1 MSLLEATSDDEV
13 TVSEAIAFIDSF
25 QERFYEN
32 DRGSTI
38 SVQSPPPDSDNSM
51 ISSSLSSQRS
61 SAAGKENA
69 KRKKN
74 PNPPGYST
82 RVQQRKRA
90 EIQSLRHEARALED
104 QLDQLKNG
112 QPVVNTAYTHVT
124 EGETAIYRSKWKA
137 VIELERNARRE
148 SEEKNRKLKEMLA
161 HQMEANRDL
170 RCTLKKRSLLKGIE
184 FVFETKPTPSYFFS
198 AFENSKAI
206 IGHLEELV
214 VKMYLASG
222 PLFESWSSSS
232 LGYSMQTK
240 FDKQRGKIAEM
251 KATTPVACPMEV
263 AAEVV
268 WQEQN
273 GHRPDPQK
281 WAQRTCGRKPKSQE
295 KSWILSLKCQS
306 YVKRVNGLQ
315 LLQRFEEPNRIVLAR
330 TDLMTLTT
338 EGLQF
343 RNKCITIITRS
354 ETDPQHASVVRIYEE
369 IFMDPQEGFQARPE
383 DVAYAQNIVLKHLSW
398 KLHECS
404 QRLQETLMGQFQ
416 SLEQ

>member
-25 QERFYEN
+25 QAGFNEN
-32 DRGSTI
+32 DGGSTI

-51 ISSSLSSQRS
+51 VSSSLSSQRN

-124 EGETAIYRSKWKA
+124 EGETAIYQSKWKA

-148 SEEKNRKLKEMLA
+148 SEEKNRKLKEMLT

-170 RCTLKKRSLLKGIE
+170 RCTLKKSSLLKGIE

-251 KATTPVACPMEV
+251 KATTPVACPME
-263 AAEVV
+263 
-268 WQEQN
+268 
-273 GHRPDPQK
+273 
-281 WAQRTCGRKPKSQE
+281 TCGRKPKSQE

-416 SLEQ
+416 SSE